1 MVLQQNCDEID
12 INFKKHILTNQIT
25 YVLITV
31 TQEAL
36 SKYLHVSVSMAFRQH
51 FTEITIKNVWQSI
64 ERKIR
69 LVFTVHNVLPKE
81 GGHMGYTKKT
91 LEELDVL
98 DDFLMNAVA
107 DDREVGEA
115 FCRCI
120 LSVLLQR
127 KIGRVR
133 IAAQY
138 ALPAAVPGQ
147 RGIRM
152 DVEVEEYEEGDAG
165 EVYVKGIYDIEPHL
179 RDGLQFIY
187 FYSRGEK
194 GGNAAIKAMLKYLEK
209 SVTENVSDDATREL
223 HQYISRVKQQP
234 EVRKGYMRFEEII
247 ASEREEAVEEAA
259 INIYVQNIMELLEDI
274 GTVPDELCEKL
285 NAINNIPTLKKYQKL
300 AARANSIDEFAEKA
314 FHL

>member
-64 ERKIR
+64 EWKIR
-69 LVFTVHNVLPKE
+69 LVFTTV
-81 GGHMGYTKKT
+81 
-91 LEELDVL
+91 
-98 DDFLMNAVA
+98 
-107 DDREVGEA
+107 
-115 FCRCI
+115 
-120 LSVLLQR
+120 
-127 KIGRVR
+127 
-133 IAAQY
+133 
-138 ALPAAVPGQ
+138 
-147 RGIRM
+147 
-152 DVEVEEYEEGDAG
+152 
-165 EVYVKGIYDIEPHL
+165 
-179 RDGLQFIY
+179 
-187 FYSRGEK
+187 
-194 GGNAAIKAMLKYLEK
+194 AIKAMLKYLEK

-247 ASEREEAVEEAA
+247 ASERKEAAEEAA

-274 GTVPDELCEKL
+274 GIVPDELCE
-285 NAINNIPTLKKYQKL
+285 N
-300 AARANSIDEFAEKA
+300 
-314 FHL
+314 